1 MEFSEES
8 VYLIGA
14 ILGMA
19 ISIAIAIPLG
29 KANLNWA
36 FRKSLD
42 KLNKNEIILTTSIF
56 FILMIIVYYVGR
68 IFYYYTSVI
77 WIIIVGTI
85 VEITLAYPYL
95 RRIARR
101 IIEDPTLPEESKI
114 KSRSICKALIYSQ
127 LDFILGINLV
137 LTMGAISAMEWL
149 MPDVVEVHNGPRRAT
164 YAYNVRQYY
173 LLPFARGT
181 RPGGSYIDNLS
192 KDTVYRVVIN
202 YGYLGEDECNHFAV
216 QGRYAPHAF
225 TKMSANTFHVMDT
238 IAPIMPA
245 SHNRSGRY
253 HTQRVYLTDLEHLW
267 DFRMLDMRKFGFKR
281 NKLLDSI
288 PESTNRPIRESH
300 KKYWYY
306 KKIDPNPYSRLH
318 NIPDSIL
325 KKNKKNVANGT
336 TKP

>member
-14 ILGMA
+14 ILGLA

-29 KANLNWA
+29 RANLNWA

-42 KLNKNEIILTTSIF
+42 KLNKNELILRAAIAS
-56 FILMIIVYYVGR
+56 ILMIISYYAVR

-77 WIIIVGTI
+77 WLVTVGTI
-85 VEITLAYPYL
+85 VELVLVYPYL
-95 RRIARR
+95 RHVARR

-114 KSRSICKALIYSQ
+114 KSRSICKALICSQ
-127 LDFILGINLV
+127 LGFILGINFA
-137 LTMGAISAMEWL
+137 LTLGAIPAIEWL
-149 MPDVVEVHNGPRRAT
+149 MPDVVEVRNGPRRAT

-267 DFRMLDMRKFGFKR
+267 DFRMLDMRRFGFKR
-281 NKLLDSI
+281 NKLFDSL
-288 PESTNRPIRESH
+288 PEHKNRPIRENYED
-300 KKYWYY
+300 YWYY
-306 KKIDPNPYSRLH
+306 KKILPDPYPRLH
-318 NIPDSIL
+318 DIPDSVL
-325 KKNKKNVANGT
+325 KKRRKNVVNERT
-336 TKP
+336 NP

>member
-14 ILGMA
+14 ILGLA
-19 ISIAIAIPLG
+19 ISIAIAIPLSR
-29 KANLNWA
+29 ANLNWA

-42 KLNKNEIILTTSIF
+42 KLNKNEIILNASIV
-56 FILMIIVYYVGR
+56 FILMIISYYAVR

-77 WIIIVGTI
+77 WVVVIGTI
-85 VEITLAYPYL
+85 VEIALAYPYL
-95 RRIARR
+95 MRIERR

-114 KSRSICKALIYSQ
+114 KSRSICKVLIYSQ

-149 MPDVVEVHNGPRRAT
+149 MPDVVEVRNGPRRAT
-164 YAYNVRQYY
+164 FAYNVRQYY
-173 LLPFARGT
+173 LLPFTRGT

-267 DFRMLDMRKFGFKR
+267 DFRMLDMRRFGFKR
-281 NKLLDSI
+281 NKLFDSL
-288 PESTNRPIRESH
+288 PEHKNRPIRESYED
-300 KKYWYY
+300 YWYY
-306 KKIDPNPYSRLH
+306 KKIYPEPYPRLWD
-318 NIPDSIL
+318 IPDSIL
-325 KKNKKNVANGT
+325 KKK
-336 TKP
+336 